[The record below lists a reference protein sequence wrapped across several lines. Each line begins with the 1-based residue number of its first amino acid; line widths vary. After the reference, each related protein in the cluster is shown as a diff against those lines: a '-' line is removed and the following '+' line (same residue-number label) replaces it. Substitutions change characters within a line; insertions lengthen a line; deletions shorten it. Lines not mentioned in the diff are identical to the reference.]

1 MVYEMHYREINA
13 VLRIVRFK
21 IFHIRFEYIVTNSII
36 ILAIF
41 MPILLKTEQTQYL

>member
-1 MVYEMHYREINA
+1 MKCNTEKNC
-13 VLRIVRFK
+13 RFK
-21 IFHIRFEYIVTNSII
+21 IFAIRFEYIVKTATI

>member
-1 MVYEMHYREINA
+1 MVHEMQYIEKMQ
-13 VLRIVRFK
+13 LFK
-21 IFHIRFEYIVTNSII
+21 IRFEYVVTNTII

>member
-1 MVYEMHYREINA
+1 MVHEMQYIEKMQ
-13 VLRIVRFK
+13 L
-21 IFHIRFEYIVTNSII
+21 FEYVVTNTII